1 MSADHIDASWD
12 DLDDHFHDQCGVFG
26 VWGSGEA
33 ANHAYL
39 GLHALQH
46 RGQEAAG
53 IVSSDGT
60 QLFVHRGLGLVQ
72 DVFGASA
79 ISKLPGD
86 RAIGHV
92 RYSTAGGSHIKNA
105 QPIAI
110 DYAHGSIAV
119 AHNGNLTNGEEIRRR
134 LELEG
139 SIFQTT
145 SDTEVFVHL
154 VARSRETTTVDRV
167 ADALR
172 HARGAFSL
180 MVLTPDEMIAVRDPW
195 GFRPLSIGRLK
206 DAYVFASE
214 PVAFELVAAEYV
226 RDVEPGE
233 MIVVN
238 DSGMRSVKPFDAR
251 PSKMCIFEYVYFARP
266 DATLGGI
273 NVYEARKRMGR
284 MLAREQAVAADVV
297 IPVPDSGVPAALG
310 YAQEAGLPFELGLVR
325 SHYVGR
331 TFIEPQSS
339 IRHFG
344 VRLKLSPNRA
354 LIQNRRCVV
363 IDDSIV
369 RGTTSRKIVKM
380 LRDAGAREVH
390 LRISSPPTQWPCFY
404 GIDTPSRSE
413 LIASSHTIDEIAKYV
428 TADTA
433 GYLSVEGLHR
443 AVGGKGYCDACFT
456 GDYPIAFQKPA
467 SRRQLSLVGM

>member
-1 MSADHIDASWD
+1 MSSQPLDED
-12 DLDDHFHDQCGVFG
+12 DDHFHDQCGVFG
-26 VWGSGEA
+26 VWGSDEA

-72 DVFGASA
+72 DVFSSST
-79 ISKLPGD
+79 IEKLPGD

-92 RYSTAGGSHIKNA
+92 RYSTAGGSHVKNA

-119 AHNGNLTNGEEIRRR
+119 GHNGNLTNADEIRRR
-134 LELEG
+134 LEGSG

-145 SDTEVFVHL
+145 SDTEVIVHL
-154 VARSRETTTVDRV
+154 IARSTERSTIDRV

-172 HARGAFSL
+172 QTKGAYSL
-180 MVLTPDEMIAVRDPW
+180 MVLTPSELIAVRDPW
-195 GFRPLSIGRLK
+195 GFRPLSLGRLK
-206 DAYVFASE
+206 GAFVFASE
-214 PVAFELVAAEYV
+214 PVAFELIAAEYI
-226 RDVEPGE
+226 RDIEPGE
-233 MIVVN
+233 MVVIDKN
-238 DSGMRSVKPFDAR
+238 GLTSLRPFEPQPA
-251 PSKMCIFEYVYFARP
+251 KLCIFEHVYFARP
-266 DATLGGI
+266 DSTIGGL
-273 NVYEARKRMGR
+273 NVYESRKRMGR
-284 MLAREQAVAADVV
+284 ALAREAGVPADVV

-310 YAQEAGLPFELGLVR
+310 YAQEANLPFELGIVR
-325 SHYVGR
+325 SHYIGR

-354 LIQNRRCVV
+354 LIQGKRVVV

-390 LRISSPPTQWPCFY
+390 MRISSPPIRWPCFY

-413 LIASSHTIDEIAKYV
+413 LIASSHTFEEIAKYV
-428 TADTA
+428 TADTV
-433 GYLSVEGLHR
+433 GYLSVEELH
-443 AVGGKGYCDACFT
+443 ASLGSVQSAGFCNACFT
-456 GDYPIAFQKPA
+456 GEYPVAFEKPTQ
-467 SRRQLSLVGM
+467 RRQLALVM